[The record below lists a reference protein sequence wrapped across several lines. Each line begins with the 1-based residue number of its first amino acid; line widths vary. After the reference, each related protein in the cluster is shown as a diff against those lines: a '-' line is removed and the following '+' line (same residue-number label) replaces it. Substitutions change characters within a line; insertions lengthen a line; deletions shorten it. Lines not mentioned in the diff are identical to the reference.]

1 MPTAAGFYYF
11 AHQAEDVSRPPV
23 ILIHGAGGNHLSWP
37 PQVRRMDDQRVF
49 APDLPGH
56 GKSEGVGRHSIQ
68 EYADDV
74 LRFMD
79 ALELREA
86 ALAGHSMGSAI
97 ALWLAL
103 HCAERVSALVLIG
116 GGAKLRVAPSILDSA
131 GKPETFETAVVT
143 INENSFSRNAS
154 PRVKEL
160 AAKRMMETRPSVLL
174 GDLLACNEF
183 DVLDQLEKVGAPA
196 LIVCGSEDRMTP
208 PKYSEFLHKGITG
221 SQMHI
226 VEGAGHM
233 AMLEK
238 PDVIADLLSRF
249 LDDLPP
255 RA

>member
-1 MPTAAGFYYF
+1 
-11 AHQAEDVSRPPV
+11 V